1 MIDSSIGEIA
11 LTFDFGPSKW
21 RFGDVEDP
29 AVVDALISNVSPE
42 DN

>member
-1 MIDSSIGEIA
+1 VIDPGIGEIA
-11 LTFDFGPSKW
+11 LTLDFCPSKW

-29 AVVDALISNVSPE
+29 AVVDALISNIPSK